1 MTFHGEKD
9 SLEVLERE
17 KHSGKNQR
25 VSSYVCIYIM
35 CPNSPTI
42 ITKLRSY

>member
-17 KHSGKNQR
+17 KNILEKINVYRAMFVFISCVQ
-25 VSSYVCIYIM
+25 I
-35 CPNSPTI
+35 PQQ
-42 ITKLRSY
+42 

>member
-25 VSSYVCIYIM
+25 VSSYVCIYIT
-35 CPNSPTI
+35 CVQIPQQ
-42 ITKLRSY
+42 